1 MVPELVVYSECLLL
15 SIINLSII
23 NYALIMKRL
32 KKHEDRPDVGT
43 WLRQRILQKKQ
54 HSYFSLKARFKNVVF
69 CMSLCVIGSLCDRGV
84 AYFRT
89 PSSLPILM
97 NAAMALSSCSRV

>member
-23 NYALIMKRL
+23 NYALMKRL

-43 WLRQRILQKKQ
+43 WLRQRIFEKK
-54 HSYFSLKARFKNVVF
+54 N
-69 CMSLCVIGSLCDRGV
+69 D
-84 AYFRT
+84 
-89 PSSLPILM
+89 
-97 NAAMALSSCSRV
+97 

>member
-1 MVPELVVYSECLLL
+1 MVPELVVCSECLLL
-15 SIINLSII
+15 SIIN
-23 NYALIMKRL
+23 YALMKRL

-69 CMSLCVIGSLCDRGV
+69 MSLCVIEE
-84 AYFRT
+84 F
-89 PSSLPILM
+89 M
-97 NAAMALSSCSRV
+97 

>member
-23 NYALIMKRL
+23 NYALMKRL

-43 WLRQRILQKKQ
+43 WLRQRILQKKKQ

-69 CMSLCVIGSLCDRGV
+69 LSLCVIGE
-84 AYFRT
+84 F
-89 PSSLPILM
+89 M
-97 NAAMALSSCSRV
+97 

>member
-23 NYALIMKRL
+23 NCALMKRL

-43 WLRQRILQKKQ
+43 WLRQRILQKKTT
-54 HSYFSLKARFKNVVF
+54 FLF
-69 CMSLCVIGSLCDRGV
+69 
-84 AYFRT
+84 
-89 PSSLPILM
+89 LPKSEI
-97 NAAMALSSCSRV
+97 

>member
-23 NYALIMKRL
+23 NYALMKRL

-43 WLRQRILQKKQ
+43 WLRLTKKTT
-54 HSYFSLKARFKNVVF
+54 FLF
-69 CMSLCVIGSLCDRGV
+69 
-84 AYFRT
+84 
-89 PSSLPILM
+89 LPKSEI
-97 NAAMALSSCSRV
+97 

>member
-23 NYALIMKRL
+23 NYAHMKRL

-43 WLRQRILQKKQ
+43 WLRQRILQKKTT
-54 HSYFSLKARFKNVVF
+54 FLF
-69 CMSLCVIGSLCDRGV
+69 
-84 AYFRT
+84 
-89 PSSLPILM
+89 LPKSKI
-97 NAAMALSSCSRV
+97 

>member
-23 NYALIMKRL
+23 NYALMKRL

-54 HSYFSLKARFKNVVF
+54 HSYFSLKRDLRMLFLYVP
-69 CMSLCVIGSLCDRGV
+69 MCDRGV
-84 AYFRT
+84 YVIGEWLTSERRAPYR
-89 PSSLPILM
+89 S
-97 NAAMALSSCSRV
+97 

>member
-15 SIINLSII
+15 SIIN
-23 NYALIMKRL
+23 YALMKRL

-69 CMSLCVIGSLCDRGV
+69 MSLCVIGE
-84 AYFRT
+84 F
-89 PSSLPILM
+89 M
-97 NAAMALSSCSRV
+97 

>member
-23 NYALIMKRL
+23 NYALMKRL

-43 WLRQRILQKKQ
+43 WLLQRILQKKQ

-69 CMSLCVIGSLCDRGV
+69 LYVPMCDRE
-84 AYFRT
+84 F
-89 PSSLPILM
+89 M
-97 NAAMALSSCSRV
+97 

>member
-23 NYALIMKRL
+23 NYAHMKRL

-43 WLRQRILQKKQ
+43 WLRQRIFSKK
-54 HSYFSLKARFKNVVF
+54 
-69 CMSLCVIGSLCDRGV
+69 
-84 AYFRT
+84 
-89 PSSLPILM
+89 
-97 NAAMALSSCSRV
+97 NA

>member
-23 NYALIMKRL
+23 NYAHMKRL

-69 CMSLCVIGSLCDRGV
+69 CMSLCVIGE
-84 AYFRT
+84 F
-89 PSSLPILM
+89 M
-97 NAAMALSSCSRV
+97 

>member
-23 NYALIMKRL
+23 NYALMKRL

-89 PSSLPILM
+89 TSSLPILM

>member
-23 NYALIMKRL
+23 NYALMKRL

-43 WLRQRILQKKQ
+43 WLQQRILQKKTT
-54 HSYFSLKARFKNVVF
+54 FLF
-69 CMSLCVIGSLCDRGV
+69 
-84 AYFRT
+84 
-89 PSSLPILM
+89 LPKKRDLRM
-97 NAAMALSSCSRV
+97 LFFVCPYV

>member
-23 NYALIMKRL
+23 NYALMKRL

-43 WLRQRILQKKQ
+43 WLRQRILQKKTVTTQ
-54 HSYFSLKARFKNVVF
+54 VGLSYFPMHDFPRCNQ
-69 CMSLCVIGSLCDRGV
+69 RE
-84 AYFRT
+84 
-89 PSSLPILM
+89 
-97 NAAMALSSCSRV
+97 

>member
-23 NYALIMKRL
+23 NYALMKRL
-32 KKHEDRPDVGT
+32 KKHENRPDVGT

-69 CMSLCVIGSLCDRGV
+69 LSLCVIGE
-84 AYFRT
+84 F
-89 PSSLPILM
+89 M
-97 NAAMALSSCSRV
+97 

>member
-1 MVPELVVYSECLLL
+1 
-15 SIINLSII
+15 
-23 NYALIMKRL
+23 MKTDL
-32 KKHEDRPDVGT
+32 T
-43 WLRQRILQKKQ
+43 WVRGYGKGFYKKKQ